1 MENELHKIFKQ
12 KRTEIGLSQKQVAD
26 LISIER
32 NAYNAIENGKRKNIT
47 VNTLFK
53 IADALNIKIQLQ

>member
-53 IADALNIKIQLQ
+53 IANALNIKIQLQ

>member
-32 NAYNAIENGKRKNIT
+32 NAYNAIENGKLKNIT